1 MNKQAFIDKAIVHMG
16 HVYRVIGVG
25 AQLGGNTYCHL
36 ASLTEG
42 RMQKNGWY
50 ADQICDWVDDEVLK
64 KAARAA

>member
-1 MNKQAFIDKAIVHMG
+1 MHKQAFIYKAIVHMG
-16 HVYRVIGVG
+16 HIYRVIGVG

-50 ADQICDWVDDEVLK
+50 ANQICDWVDDEVLK
-64 KAARAA
+64 KAASPA